1 METNLK
7 ANEGIKK
14 ESFFS
19 KFLNKIEVLGNK
31 LPDPVTIF
39 LGLCI
44 IVLITSSIVASK
56 DVSVIHPGT
65 KETVAVVNLLSK
77 EQLQNIL
84 ASIVSNFQGFAPLGL
99 VLVVDDWGQVC
110 VIKLV

>member
-7 ANEGIKK
+7 VNEGIKK
-14 ESFFS
+14 EGFFS

-44 IVLITSSIVASK
+44 IV
-56 DVSVIHPGT
+56 
-65 KETVAVVNLLSK
+65 
-77 EQLQNIL
+77 
-84 ASIVSNFQGFAPLGL
+84 
-99 VLVVDDWGQVC
+99 
-110 VIKLV
+110 